1 MIKSIKFYIR
11 MLLKLLRRDIISKE
25 DYMREYDKVSA
36 TYNLWLNAM
45 GGYTD
50 RIIKPDLLEGS
61 KKILDLACGTGYI
74 SSKLYEKNKNLHI
87 TAVDISSDML
97 SSIDKE
103 IKERIRMVNADGID
117 FLKNADEIY
126 DGIYCGWALPY
137 FDHDE
142 LIKLMYNRMNDQGI
156 VSVISNCKGTLSGI
170 ENIFLNV
177 MKDNQSKINRPMEI
191 AFNLPKN
198 KKEFSMWF
206 EKHGFIALELGE
218 DEVEF
223 SFDSPLDL
231 HEWITKTGA
240 IAGTKKIFKDY
251 DVVLEDVLKEI
262 EKKKYREGKYVI
274 NHKFVYGIFKKHRK

>member
-1 MIKSIKFYIR
+1 MIKSIKFYTR

-45 GGYTD
+45 GRYTD
-50 RIIKPDLLEGS
+50 RIIKPELLNSS
-61 KKILDLACGTGYI
+61 KNILDLACGTGYI
-74 SSKLYEKNKNLHI
+74 SSKLYENDKNSHI

-97 SSIDKE
+97 SGIDKVVRE
-103 IKERIRMVNADGID
+103 KIKMVNSDGINY
-117 FLKNADEIY
+117 LKSTVEIY
-126 DGIYCGWALPY
+126 DAIYCGWALPY

-142 LIKLMYNRMNDQGI
+142 LIKLMYNRVNNQGV
-156 VSVISNCKGTLSGI
+156 VSIISNSKGTLSGI

-177 MKDNQSKINRPMEI
+177 MKDNQSEIDRPMEI
-191 AFNLPKN
+191 ASNLPRD
-198 KKEFSMWF
+198 KKELRRWF
-206 EKHGFIALELGE
+206 EKYGFETLELGE

-223 SFDSPLDL
+223 AFDRPLDL

-251 DVVLEDVLKEI
+251 EVVLEDVLKEI

-274 NHKFVYGIFKKHRK
+274 NHKFVYGIFRKR